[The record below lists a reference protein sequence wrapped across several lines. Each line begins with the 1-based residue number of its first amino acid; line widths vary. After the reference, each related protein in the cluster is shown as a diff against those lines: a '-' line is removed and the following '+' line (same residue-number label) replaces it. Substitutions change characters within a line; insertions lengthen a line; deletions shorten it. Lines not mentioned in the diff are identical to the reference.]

1 MARIVPVQ
9 SIPAS
14 DYIGCKIKPLTCDF
28 RGPTGIDPRPSV
40 VPSVCEVCVCCS
52 LCQMLLD
59 QARLPLLPMTQRFS
73 KKLYQRAMQNNFRRT
88 YLNLV
93 TWSDSASLNFNY
105 NKCKAQ
111 RITRKLN
118 PSALSIIWQA
128 LSLRQSLPRRILVFT
143 SRITSRGISK
153 SMNNALRPA
162 GSWDMYGETPDSSK
176 ALWLDAWH
184 TLPQ

>member
-1 MARIVPVQ
+1 MLLRKLHNYVFGGNLLNMARIVPVQ

-40 VPSVCEVCVCCS
+40 LPSVCEVCVCCS
-52 LCQMLLD
+52 LSQMLLD

-73 KKLYQRAMQNNFRRT
+73 KKLYQRTMQNNFRRT
-88 YLNLV
+88 YLSLV

-105 NKCKAQ
+105 NTCKG
-111 RITRKLN
+111 KLN

-128 LSLRQSLPRRILVFT
+128 LSL
-143 SRITSRGISK
+143 K
-153 SMNNALRPA
+153 
-162 GSWDMYGETPDSSK
+162 
-176 ALWLDAWH
+176 
-184 TLPQ
+184 